1 MSRGR
6 LHAGPTPDESEV
18 SPPSSGAQAPRTC
31 APAVHLAAAPT
42 SASARS
48 TTTSRRRGC
57 RQNRGFDSPPCGRAQ
72 LRAASAGFC
81 PPKTQRRAS
90 KPDST
95 MATAHRPQGVS
106 VYGLKPMHV
115 HVYNPSYH
123 SSHKA
128 KSAYGPPSAP
138 ERRGCKSRVPLL
150 LRDDDSGQIDHMAA
164 EPTHGPHHPCS
175 SSSWLGAR
183 GPFLAIANVLLDG
196 GSTVYLP

>member
-6 LHAGPTPDESEV
+6 LHAGPTTDESEV
-18 SPPSSGAQAPRTC
+18 SPPSSGAQAPSTC
-31 APAVHLAAAPT
+31 APEVHLASAPT

-57 RQNRGFDSPPCGRAQ
+57 RQNRCFDSPPCGRAQ

-115 HVYNPSYH
+115 HDYNLPYRCCAASLE
-123 SSHKA
+123 
-128 KSAYGPPSAP
+128 YGFECFECFGRRLLARCLSVSQHAIKPVNKQQAEAVRV
-138 ERRGCKSRVPLL
+138 ERRGANRGGAT
-150 LRDDDSGQIDHMAA
+150 RA
-164 EPTHGPHHPCS
+164 
-175 SSSWLGAR
+175 LGC
-183 GPFLAIANVLLDG
+183 LG
-196 GSTVYLP
+196 GIRRI